1 MLDADSDGDITQE
14 EYNAG
19 FGILDSDGD
28 GFLCRKEFG
37 VKALAH
43 FDMLDAD
50 QDGKVTKQEY
60 EVGWSLFDTDNDGHI
75 DKRSWDLVLV
85 CVFLYAFVWCGVQFA
100 CVCR

>member
-19 FGILDSDGD
+19 FDILDSDGD

-60 EVGWSLFDTDNDGHI
+60 EVDWSLFDTDNDGHI